1 MPKRFGILNRLA
13 KYHEVRYHERRH
25 IMAVDKIDKHLDLR
39 GKVCP
44 DPTFEPSLALK
55 DMAVGEVL
63 EVVTDYYP
71 ARQTIPDLMNDLGY
85 SYELVDGDKP
95 VFRFLIRKS

>member
-1 MPKRFGILNRLA
+1 MSIV
-13 KYHEVRYHERRH
+13 EVE
-25 IMAVDKIDKHLDLR
+25 KIDRHLDLI

-44 DPTFEPSLALK
+44 YPTLEPRLALN

-63 EVVTDYYP
+63 EVVTDFYP
-71 ARQTIPDLMNDLGY
+71 ARQTIPELMRELGY

-95 VFRFLIRKS
+95 VFRFIIRKS

>member
-1 MPKRFGILNRLA
+1 
-13 KYHEVRYHERRH
+13 
-25 IMAVDKIDKHLDLR
+25 MAAEKIDRRLDLR

-44 DPTFEPSLALK
+44 YPTLESTLALNA
-55 DMAVGEVL
+55 MAAGEVL

-71 ARQTIPDLMNDLGY
+71 ARQTIPQLMRERGY
-85 SYELVDGDKP
+85 SYELLDGDQP

>member
-1 MPKRFGILNRLA
+1 MGVEK
-13 KYHEVRYHERRH
+13 VDRR
-25 IMAVDKIDKHLDLR
+25 LDLR

-44 DPTFEPSLALK
+44 YPTLESTFALNE
-55 DMAVGEVL
+55 MAVGEVL

-71 ARQTIPDLMNDLGY
+71 ARQTIPQLMRERGY
-85 SYELVDGDKP
+85 SYELLDGDQP

>member
-1 MPKRFGILNRLA
+1 MRV
-13 KYHEVRYHERRH
+13 E
-25 IMAVDKIDKHLDLR
+25 KIDRHLDLR

-44 DPTFEPSLALK
+44 DPTLEPILALNE
-55 DMAVGEVL
+55 MAVGEVL

-71 ARQTIPDLMNDLGY
+71 ARQTIPQLMRELGY
-85 SYELVDGDKP
+85 SCELVDGDKP